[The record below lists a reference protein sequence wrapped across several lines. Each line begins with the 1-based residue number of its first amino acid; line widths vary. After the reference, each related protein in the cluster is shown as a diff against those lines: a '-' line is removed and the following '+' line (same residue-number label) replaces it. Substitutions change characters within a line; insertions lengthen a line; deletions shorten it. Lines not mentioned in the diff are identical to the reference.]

1 MPFVSLKLYIF
12 ECSYRIFFLEAL
24 LSSAILT
31 NNHLVFGKMKILTI
45 FLIGKI
51 FGLKQ
56 PGNFVPAWDKLER
69 RTAWTVELYPYTFD
83 CYTHVVENTWF
94 TIDYSIP

>member
-1 MPFVSLKLYIF
+1 
-12 ECSYRIFFLEAL
+12 
-24 LSSAILT
+24 
-31 NNHLVFGKMKILTI
+31 MKILTI